1 MPNDVFPPIP
11 ENITVHLGSPDSDAE
26 NVTVPFIDYVKNV
39 VSSEIYPNWP
49 DNAIRA
55 NVYAI
60 TTYALNRI
68 YTEWYPSRGYDFD
81 ITNSTRYDQAYVPNR
96 DIFENVSRIVDE
108 LFNDYVVR
116 EGTVNPFFTQFCNG
130 TTSTCPG
137 LSQWGTVTL
146 ANEGLTPYE
155 ILQNYYGNDINIIQ
169 NAPVENIPD
178 SYPGSPLRIGD
189 AGNNVRTIQVE
200 LNRIRQNYPAIPAIP
215 DDRGYFDTFTRDAV
229 TKFQEIFDL
238 KQTGEVDKST
248 WYRIKQYYVGVK
260 SLSDLVSEGVTIQE
274 AQRPF
279 ETELRIGSVGEPV
292 RLIQYYLNVIA
303 YFLGNIPLIPLNG
316 VYDEVTA
323 DAVRQ
328 FQAYYGIPVT
338 GEVDIVTWDTL
349 REIYISV
356 VQSIPDSFY
365 GNRAKLYPGYFLT
378 EGMRSQ
384 AVSDLQ
390 TYLSLIGRYYAEI
403 PELPVTGYFGSQTAT
418 AVETFQRLFG
428 LNVTGAVG
436 PVTWNDIA
444 KQYDFLVET
453 EGL

>member
-11 ENITVHLGSPDSDAE
+11 DSITVHLGPPDSNAE
-26 NVTVPFIDYVKNV
+26 NVTVPFADYIKNV
-39 VSSEIYPNWP
+39 ASSEIYPNWP

-55 NVYAI
+55 NIYAI

-81 ITNSTRYDQAYVPNR
+81 ITNSTAFDQAFIKDR
-96 DIFENVSRIVDE
+96 DVFENVSQIVDE

-116 EGTVNPFFTQFCNG
+116 QGTVNPFFTQFCNG
-130 TTSTCPG
+130 TTSTCNG

-146 ANEGLTPYE
+146 ANEGRTPYE

-178 SYPGSPLRIGD
+178 SYPGYPLKIGD
-189 AGNNVRTIQVE
+189 AGNDVRTIQLE
-200 LNRIRQNYPAIPAIP
+200 LIRIRENYPAIPAIP
-215 DDRGYFDTFTRDAV
+215 DDRGFYDTFTRDAV
-229 TKFQEIFDL
+229 KKFQEIFDL
-238 KQTGEVDKST
+238 KVTGEVDKST
-248 WYRIKQYYVGVK
+248 WYRLKQFYAGVK
-260 SLSDLVSEGVTIQE
+260 GLSELVSEGITIQE

-279 ETELRIGSVGEPV
+279 EDILTIGSIGEPV
-292 RLIQYYLNVIA
+292 KTIQYYLDVIA
-303 YFLGNIPLIPLNG
+303 YFNDNLLIIPLNG
-316 VYDEVTA
+316 VYDAITA
-323 DAVRQ
+323 EAVRQ
-328 FQAYYGIPVT
+328 FQTYYGIPVT
-338 GEVDIVTWDTL
+338 GDIDIVTWDTL
-349 REIYISV
+349 REIYIAT

-365 GNRAKLYPGYFLT
+365 GNKAKLYPGYFLT

-384 AVSDLQ
+384 AVTDLQ
-390 TYLSLIGRYYAEI
+390 TYFSLIGQYYPEI
-403 PELPVTGYFGSQTAT
+403 PVIPVTGYFGSQTT
-418 AVETFQRLFG
+418 MAVETFQRLFG

-436 PVTWNDIA
+436 PVTWNEIA